1 MRAYRAVWSP
11 FGAHDQRKRPHKLPD
26 HAVKERPEGRP
37 PLGETAHYTHATP
50 PIKRSSDDAPAP
62 AARPIRRAPR
72 RCAATRAQERR
83 ERRRA
88 RTGATIPLRRTLV
101 GQGGQGRRG
110 AAPNALSKAWHG
122 LSDASPRP
130 RTPRGWGLSSQLR
143 RQCRQSDRAS
153 PATAPPWTESR
164 PYTPRPT
171 ARLAGA

>member
-26 HAVKERPEGRP
+26 HAVKERPEGKP

-50 PIKRSSDDAPAP
+50 PIKRPSDDAPAP

-72 RCAATRAQERR
+72 RCSATRAQERQ

-88 RTGATIPLRRTLV
+88 RTEAMIPLPPDPGWR
-101 GQGGQGRRG
+101 GRHG
-110 AAPNALSKAWHG
+110 AAPSALSKAWHG
-122 LSDASPRP
+122 LSDAPPRP
-130 RTPRGWGLSSQLR
+130 HPAGGVSVRSRDGSAER
-143 RQCRQSDRAS
+143 SDRAS
-153 PATAPPWTESR
+153 PATAPPWTENR